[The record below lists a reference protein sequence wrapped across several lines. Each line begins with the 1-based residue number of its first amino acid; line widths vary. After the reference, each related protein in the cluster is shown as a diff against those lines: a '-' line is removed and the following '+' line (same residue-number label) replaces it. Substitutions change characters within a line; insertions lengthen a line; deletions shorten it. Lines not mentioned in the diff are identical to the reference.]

1 MPRGSFAPAAEAIE
15 RGLLVAAG
23 GALVVVALGGA
34 VVLLAGRR
42 ALAGARA

>member
-1 MPRGSFAPAAEAIE
+1 MPRGALAPAVEAVE

-23 GALVVVALGGA
+23 VALVIVALGGA
-34 VVLLAGRR
+34 VVLVAGRR